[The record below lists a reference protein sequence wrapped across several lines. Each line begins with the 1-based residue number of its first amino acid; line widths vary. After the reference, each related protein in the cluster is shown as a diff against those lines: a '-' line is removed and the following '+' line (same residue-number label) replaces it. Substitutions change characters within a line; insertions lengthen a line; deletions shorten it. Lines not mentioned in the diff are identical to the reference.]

1 MVKCLKL
8 LPKNVVLQSHNDN
21 LATTLLLSYLY
32 LVVMGCA
39 ATRQNNTEEK
49 EVSIDDAE
57 KIVERVYSAKKGN
70 SIFVWMLKGKL
81 LLH

>member
-1 MVKCLKL
+1 
-8 LPKNVVLQSHNDN
+8 
-21 LATTLLLSYLY
+21 
-32 LVVMGCA
+32 MGCA